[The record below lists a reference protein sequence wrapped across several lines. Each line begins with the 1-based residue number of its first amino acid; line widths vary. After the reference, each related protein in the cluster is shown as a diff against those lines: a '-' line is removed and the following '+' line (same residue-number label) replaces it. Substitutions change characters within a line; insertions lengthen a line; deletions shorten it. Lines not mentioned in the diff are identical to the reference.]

1 METIKTVFVFYEAD
15 ENWKKET
22 KKEEKRKLKNNGHGN
37 LTSHFSTRLDWMS
50 YLPFLLLLGLFLA
63 VALSRRKAG
72 LIVVPGLGRLDRLQ
86 IGTYEI

>member
-1 METIKTVFVFYEAD
+1 METD
-15 ENWKKET
+15 T
-22 KKEEKRKLKNNGHGN
+22 KIGN
-37 LTSHFSTRLDWMS
+37 CLQILHLTRLDWMN

-86 IGTYEI
+86 IGTYETSFNLHF